1 MTPPAKR
8 IRTPAPNQDPPTSI
22 SLPPSG
28 GLYRSSHVPA
38 GPWSFLAF
46 SPPLFPRMLGPVPR
60 LAWWCMHAFLPI
72 RHRPSPLPQWIGT
85 WHALLQN
92 DFRQACVVEA
102 ADLSCCA
109 GLRVCSPPLSFRPE
123 GIASTP
129 GRHGLYV
136 HASLSC
142 LPPRAVDML
151 TVRIEALTVAGL
163 APSKSGGLA
172 SRS

>member
-1 MTPPAKR
+1 MPPPAKR
-8 IRTPAPNQDPPTSI
+8 IRTPAPHHAPPTSI

-28 GLYRSSHVPA
+28 GLCRSSHVPA

-46 SPPLFPRMLGPVPR
+46 SPPLCPRMLAPVPR
-60 LAWWCMHAFLPI
+60 LAGWGMHAFLPT
-72 RHRPSPLPQWIGT
+72 RHRPSPLPQGSGT

-129 GRHGLYV
+129 GRHRVYV
-136 HASLSC
+136 HASLGC
-142 LPPRAVDML
+142 LPPRAVAML
-151 TVRIEALTVAGL
+151 TVRIEPWTVAGL